1 MWYDAHAY
9 ARQKETRLSQMG
21 GEQMIKIEIHD
32 RDDLENLIDVIREIY
47 LVKDLIDGKQTKLED
62 FYAS

>member
-1 MWYDAHAY
+1 
-9 ARQKETRLSQMG
+9 MG

-32 RDDLENLIDVIREIY
+32 RDDLENLIDVIREIV

-62 FYAS
+62 FDAS